1 LNLDTALQL
10 LGLLGDVGVLILATR
25 ARLYRITPV
34 FCGYMAWCLLNDLL
48 FFLVVSRYGNQVNF
62 GQFKELYFR
71 IYTVEMVPDSI
82 FQFAV
87 LVELGWAVLRPIR
100 SSLPR
105 RSMLI
110 LSLMFV
116 AAAAVIW
123 PISASLVPVAANL
136 PKSWVLFMHMQ
147 QTVAIL
153 RVVIFMALAG
163 FSQLLSIGW
172 RNRELQIATGLG
184 FYSMFSLAIWMIHS
198 HQTISASR
206 NYHILDQVGVA
217 AYICS
222 LLYWVYSFAQQE
234 QERNEFTPEIR
245 SFLLTV
251 TGAARGTRVA
261 LAESAIGG
269 HRKIG
274 KG

>member
-1 LNLDTALQL
+1 
-10 LGLLGDVGVLILATR
+10 
-25 ARLYRITPV
+25 
-34 FCGYMAWCLLNDLL
+34 
-48 FFLVVSRYGNQVNF
+48 
-62 GQFKELYFR
+62 
-71 IYTVEMVPDSI
+71 
-82 FQFAV
+82 
-87 LVELGWAVLRPIR
+87 
-100 SSLPR
+100 
-105 RSMLI
+105 MLI

-147 QTVAIL
+147 QTVAVL